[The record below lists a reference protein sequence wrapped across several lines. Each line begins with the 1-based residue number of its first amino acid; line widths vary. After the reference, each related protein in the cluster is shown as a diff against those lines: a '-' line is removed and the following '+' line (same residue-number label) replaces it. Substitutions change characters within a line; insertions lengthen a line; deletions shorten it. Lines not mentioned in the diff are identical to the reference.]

1 MDLNHHLVERA
12 DYVAAAGELSSQNT
26 KIVSIKLT

>member
-12 DYVAAAGELSSQNT
+12 DNVAAGELSSQNT